1 MTQRP
6 FANLRQRRQTSLGRI
21 LGYIALAGWSLVCL
35 FPLYWVAITSLKSEA
50 DIMNGPVYL
59 PFIDFTPSLKAWRF
73 ILGDPY
79 DNLLPRFFNSAVIG
93 VTATVVTVV
102 LGGMA
107 VYGFTRFK
115 WRAGLPHK
123 VLFAIL
129 ASRILPPVVIVLPLY
144 LMAQMTGTL
153 DTRFA
158 LIFTYTAI
166 NLPVAVWLLQPIL
179 GSRPTEQEEAALLD
193 GASHVAIFFT
203 IVLPMVE
210 ASIAAV
216 ALLVFVLCWNE
227 YLFAVYLAGNEA
239 MTLPPWMV
247 GQLSMKEAQIGGEAE
262 EWANLSAATV
272 LMVAPLLACAVFAR
286 RALSRTALWQR

>member
-1 MTQRP
+1 
-6 FANLRQRRQTSLGRI
+6 LGKI
-21 LGYIALAGWSLVCL
+21 LSYIALAVWSLVCL

-93 VTATVVTVV
+93 VTATVITVV

-153 DTRFA
+153 DTQFA

-166 NLPVAVWLLQPIL
+166 NLPVAVWLLQPVL

-203 IVLPMVE
+203 IVLPMVA

-216 ALLVFVLCWNE
+216 ALLVFFLCWNE

-262 EWANLSAATV
+262 E
-272 LMVAPLLACAVFAR
+272 
-286 RALSRTALWQR
+286 

>member
-1 MTQRP
+1 MSQRP
-6 FANLRQRRQTSLGRI
+6 FANHRQRRQTPLGKI
-21 LGYIALAGWSLVCL
+21 LSYSALTVWSLVCL
-35 FPLYWVAITSLKSEA
+35 FPLYWMAVTSLKSEA
-50 DIMNGPVYL
+50 DIMDGPVYL
-59 PFIDFTPSLKAWRF
+59 PFVDFTPSLKAWRF

-93 VTATVVTVV
+93 VTATVITTV
-102 LGGMA
+102 LAGMA

-115 WRAGLPHK
+115 WRVGLPHK
-123 VLFAIL
+123 ILFAIL

-144 LMAQMTGTL
+144 LMAQMTGML

-166 NLPVAVWLLQPIL
+166 NLPVAVWLLQPVL
-179 GSRPTEQEEAALLD
+179 GPRASELEEAALLD
-193 GASHVAIFFT
+193 GASHLVIFFT
-203 IVLPMVE
+203 IVLPLAA

-216 ALLVFVLCWNE
+216 ALLVFFLCWNE

-262 EWANLSAATV
+262 EWANLSAAAV
-272 LMVAPLLACAVFAR
+272 LMAAPLLACAALVR
-286 RALSRTALWQR
+286 RALNRKDLWTR

>member
-1 MTQRP
+1 MTK
-6 FANLRQRRQTSLGRI
+6 GRVLTYAI
-21 LGYIALAGWSLVCL
+21 LVFWSFVCL
-35 FPLYWVAITSLKSEA
+35 FPLYWVAVTSLKGEA

-59 PFIDFTPSLKAWRF
+59 PFIDFTPSLKAWKF
-73 ILGDPY
+73 ILGDTY

-93 VTATVVTVV
+93 ITATIITTT

-115 WRAGLPHK
+115 WRTGLPHK
-123 VLFAIL
+123 ILFAIL

-144 LMAQMTGTL
+144 LMAQTAGAL

-166 NLPVAVWLLQPIL
+166 NLPVAIWLLQPVL
-179 GSRPTEQEEAALLD
+179 GPHASDQEEAALLD
-193 GASHVAIFFT
+193 GASHLVIFFT
-203 IVLPMVE
+203 IVLPMIA

-216 ALLVFVLCWNE
+216 ALLIFMLCWNE
-227 YLFAVYLAGNEA
+227 YLFAVYLAGDRA

-272 LMVAPLLACAVFAR
+272 LMVAPLLAFTAFVR
-286 RALSRTALWQR
+286 NALSRMAQRRQ